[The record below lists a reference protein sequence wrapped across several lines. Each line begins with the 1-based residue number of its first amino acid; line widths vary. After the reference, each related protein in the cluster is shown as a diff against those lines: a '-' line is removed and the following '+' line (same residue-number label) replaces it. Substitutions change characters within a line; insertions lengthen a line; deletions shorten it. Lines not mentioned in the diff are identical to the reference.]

1 MILNTTYLDKE
12 KKTTINNLVGKN
24 YSFWTALFKK
34 PIGSHR
40 MIIEEHSD
48 QFNNHFKSN
57 NNLLYGSLE
66 IRNKGVIVRI
76 SINYETISWLIPYY
90 KLSIYNSKHFSLHSS
105 GLFIKFRKD
114 SNYNMNK
121 KFILNLISK
130 KNEPLNPS
138 KR

>member
-1 MILNTTYLDKE
+1 
-12 KKTTINNLVGKN
+12 
-24 YSFWTALFKK
+24 
-34 PIGSHR
+34 

-121 KFILNLISK
+121 KFILNLINK
-130 KNEPLNPS
+130 KNKFLNPS
-138 KR
+138 QG